1 MNHILLLYFAM
12 YLTISILFTR
22 KHPFSS
28 KNYVDDTLVFGL
40 SLAEFPQL
48 YLYLLPKIKV
58 PQRVDSF
65 KRVLLVVLLP
75 GFL

>member
-40 SLAEFPQL
+40 LLAEFPQLYLYL

-58 PQRVDSF
+58 PQRVGSF
-65 KRVLLVVLLP
+65 KRAL
-75 GFL
+75 